1 MKITQARVATVEVPD
16 DDLIAGPA
24 ERLPM
29 VRHIATLRLRTDQG
43 IEGIGIAF
51 AYAGLSKGLASV
63 LEELA
68 ALTVGQD
75 PTRIELLT
83 TRLHAHASTLNGSG
97 IFLSALSAIDS
108 ALWDLKG
115 KMAGLPLWRLLGGTR
130 QRVPTYASGPLHRA
144 LDNDQVAA
152 AAERIVAKGFR
163 YVKMHLALQGNPTPA
178 QELERARIVREVVG
192 PDIRLVCDINERWRV
207 SQAID
212 IGRRLAEID
221 FFWIEDPTRYDDYEG
236 LARITDALS
245 TPIMAGESCWGV
257 TPFRHMLE
265 KRSVDIVMI
274 DLMHVGGIT
283 PWIKIAGMAEAFNIP
298 VVNHIMP
305 EFQAQLVAAVPNGLI
320 AEYKAWT
327 WRLFEGYPEFDN
339 GDFVMS
345 ERPGHGLRFSKEYEN
360 HV

>member
-1 MKITQARVATVEVPD
+1 MKITQARVATVEVVD
-16 DDLIAGPA
+16 EDLIAGPV

-29 VRHIATLRLRTDQG
+29 VRHITTLRLRTDQG
-43 IEGIGIAF
+43 LEGIGIAF
-51 AYAGLSKGLASV
+51 AYAGLSQGLASV

-68 ALTVGQD
+68 QRTVGQD
-75 PTRIELLT
+75 PTRIEALT
-83 TRLHAHASTLNGSG
+83 AQLHAHASTLNGSG
-97 IFLSALSAIDS
+97 LFLSALSAIDA
-108 ALWDLKG
+108 ALWDIKG

-144 LDNDQVAA
+144 LDNDQVVA

-163 YVKMHLALQGNPTPA
+163 TVKMHLALQGNPTPA
-178 QELERARIVREVVG
+178 QELERARLVRAVVG
-192 PDIRLVCDINERWRV
+192 PDVRLVCDINERWRV

-212 IGRRLAEID
+212 IGRRLEEIG
-221 FFWIEDPTRYDDYEG
+221 FFWIEDATRHDDYAG

-245 TPIMAGESCWGV
+245 TPTMAGESCWGV

-265 KRSVDIVMI
+265 QRAVDILMI

-283 PWIKIAGMAEAFNIP
+283 PWLKIAGMAEAFNIP

-327 WRLFEGYPEFDN
+327 WRLFDGVPAFDQ
-339 GDFVMS
+339 GDFVLS
-345 ERPGHGLRFSKEYEN
+345 ERPGHGLSFSKEYEN
-360 HV
+360 RV